1 MRREAV
7 IGLILILSLVFLG
20 SSVYSAEKKI
30 VLNKYPDLKIGFLTL
45 NFLKVFPVSLENAKK
60 LIDFASDQGFAWI
73 ELGDPSAVL
82 TLAECKQIAEY
93 ARAKKIEIG
102 YRVNPG
108 LMDANFW
115 EVFSRALANA
125 AVFDGPRTIRTAA
138 PGNEFNIDPKKTAWT
153 LNELHKVVKIAN
165 KAGNQA
171 RALGLKY
178 VTENAFEV
186 IKGDG
191 ITSFGTTEYL
201 ANVNSN
207 VFLQLDTGNFFC
219 LGRNVAK
226 PEDAS
231 AFVEKYASKL
241 VYIHLKTSSK
251 EHKPQPILSDN
262 ELDFNIVFSLMTKQK
277 VPYVAMELAQA
288 ATLEECLVNHKKSVE
303 YLIKSY

>member
-93 ARAKKIEIG
+93 ARTKKIEIG

-231 AFVEKYASKL
+231 AFLEKYASKL

>member
-1 MRREAV
+1 MRAT
-7 IGLILILSLVFLG
+7 IIIIILSLVFLG
-20 SSVYSAEKKI
+20 STAYSAEKKI
-30 VLNKYPDLKIGFLTL
+30 VLNKYPDLKIGFLTM

-73 ELGDPSAVL
+73 ELGDPNAVL

-138 PGNEFNIDPKKTAWT
+138 PGNEFNIDPKKTAWA
-153 LNELHKVVKIAN
+153 LNELSKVVKIAN
-165 KAGNQA
+165 RAGNQA

-186 IKGDG
+186 IRGDG
-191 ITSFGTTEYL
+191 LTSFGTTEYF

-207 VFLQLDTGNFFC
+207 VLFQLDTGNFFC

-231 AFVEKYASKL
+231 AFVEKHASKL

-251 EHKPQPILSDN
+251 DHKPQAILSDN

-277 VPYVAMELAQA
+277 VPWVAIELVQA
-288 ATLEECLVNHKKSVE
+288 PTFQECADNHKKSVE
-303 YLIKSY
+303 YLKKNF

>member
-1 MRREAV
+1 MRAA
-7 IGLILILSLVFLG
+7 IIILILSLVFLG
-20 SSVYSAEKKI
+20 SSVYPAEKKI

-93 ARAKKIEIG
+93 ARTKKIEIG

-153 LNELHKVVKIAN
+153 LNELHKAVKIAN

-178 VTENAFEV
+178 VTENAYEV
-186 IKGDG
+186 IRGDG

-277 VPYVAMELAQA
+277 VPYVAMELAQV
-288 ATLEECLVNHKKSVE
+288 ATFQECADNHKKSVE
-303 YLIKSY
+303 YLIKNY

>member
-1 MRREAV
+1 MRAAIV
-7 IGLILILSLVFLG
+7 LLILSLVLLG
-20 SSVYSAEKKI
+20 GNAYSAEKKI
-30 VLNKYPDLKIGFLTL
+30 VLNKYPDLKIGFLTM
-45 NFLKVFPVSLENAKK
+45 NFLKVYPVSLENTKK

-73 ELGDPSAVL
+73 ELGDPNAVL

-115 EVFSRALANA
+115 EVFSRALPNA

-153 LNELHKVVKIAN
+153 LNELHKAVKIAN
-165 KAGNQA
+165 KAGNRA
-171 RALGLKY
+171 RASGLKY

-186 IKGDG
+186 IRGDG

-231 AFVEKYASKL
+231 AFIEKYASKL

-251 EHKPQPILSDN
+251 DHKHQPILSDN
-262 ELDFNIVFSLMTKQK
+262 ELDFNIVFSLMTRQK
-277 VPYVAMELAQA
+277 VPWVAFELVQA
-288 ATLEECLVNHKKSVE
+288 ATFQECADNHKKSVE
-303 YLIKSY
+303 YLMKNY

>member
-1 MRREAV
+1 MRAA
-7 IGLILILSLVFLG
+7 IIILILSLVFLG
-20 SSVYSAEKKI
+20 SSAYSGEKKI
-30 VLNKYPDLKIGFLTL
+30 ILNKYPDLKIGFLTL
-45 NFLKVFPVSLENAKK
+45 NFLRVFPVSLENSKK

-93 ARAKKIEIG
+93 ARAQKIEIG

-153 LNELHKVVKIAN
+153 LNELHKAVKIAN
-165 KAGNQA
+165 QAGNQA
-171 RALGLKY
+171 RASGLKY

-186 IKGDG
+186 IRGDG
-191 ITSFGTTEYL
+191 ITSFGTTEYF

-231 AFVEKYASKL
+231 AFVEKYAGKL

-251 EHKPQPILSDN
+251 EHKPQPVLSDN
-262 ELDFNIVFSLMTKQK
+262 ELDFNIVFSLMAKQK
-277 VPYVAMELAQA
+277 VSYVAMELAQA

-303 YLIKSY
+303 YLMKNY